1 MGDST
6 EIYRSTSLRALY
18 QQKESR
24 KTPKS
29 IKYFSQKVEE
39 PLNFISNF
47 LNYKWQMYTFVKLST
62 SLLYLVKWAAV
73 LLGQRMGNICY

>member
-6 EIYRSTSLRALY
+6 EICRSTSLRALY

-24 KTPKS
+24 KTLKS

-47 LNYKWQMYTFVKLST
+47 LNYK
-62 SLLYLVKWAAV
+62 
-73 LLGQRMGNICY
+73 